1 MRSKINRMI
10 ELGSWAVTALLMFIL
25 FCNIYM
31 IVAKVVFHVP
41 YPSVFGYSNAVVLSG
56 SMEPAISVNDMI
68 MIHEEDQ
75 YEIGDIV
82 SYKYGDM
89 LVTHRIVDKTET
101 GYVTQG
107 DANNAR
113 DDEISKEMIVGK
125 IVFVIPS
132 VGILIQ
138 MLQTPLGMLVLML
151 ICYGMFVIPNLF
163 ERKG

>member
-1 MRSKINRMI
+1 MRNKLNRLI
-10 ELGSWAVTALLMFIL
+10 ELGALAVTALLMFIL

-41 YPSVFGYSNAVVLSG
+41 YPTVFGYSNAVVLSG

-68 MIHEEDQ
+68 IIHEETQ

-82 SYKYGDM
+82 SYKNGDV
-89 LVTHRIVDKTET
+89 LVTHRIVDKTEM

-107 DANNAR
+107 DANHAA
-113 DDEISKEMIVGK
+113 DDEIFQEMIVGK
-125 IVFVIPS
+125 TVFVIPS
-132 VGILIQ
+132 VGIVIQ

-163 ERKG
+163 ERKV